1 MQKLKLSWPNRIT
14 ITRILLIVPF
24 VIAMLNVNDPQSG
37 DMSRHIAVAIFFVMA
52 ISDFLDGWL
61 ARKTG
66 SSTNLGRF
74 LDPLADKLLI
84 TTSCILLALP
94 ATRIAVSEG
103 LYLPPWVVVIIIGKD
118 VYTSLGFLI
127 TYLIT
132 AQMKIVPV
140 MPGKI
145 STTLQLCL
153 VLAIMISPDI
163 TSQVPAFATF
173 VGFLWWAT
181 AAMAILTLIVYTR
194 KGTRHILEFEQQ
206 DNTNKNTRPEG

>member
-24 VIAMLNVNDPQSG
+24 VIAMLNVNDPQCG

-118 VYTSLGFLI
+118 VYTALGFLI
-127 TYLIT
+127 IYLIT
-132 AQMKIVPV
+132 GQMKIVPV

-153 VLAIMISPDI
+153 VLAVLISPDV
-163 TSQVPAFATF
+163 TPHVPNFATF
-173 VGFLWWAT
+173 VRLLWWAT
-181 AAMAILTLIVYTR
+181 ATMGVITIIVYTR
-194 KGTRHILEFEQQ
+194 KGTRHVLEFEQQ
-206 DNTNKNTRPEG
+206 DNTNRNTRPEG